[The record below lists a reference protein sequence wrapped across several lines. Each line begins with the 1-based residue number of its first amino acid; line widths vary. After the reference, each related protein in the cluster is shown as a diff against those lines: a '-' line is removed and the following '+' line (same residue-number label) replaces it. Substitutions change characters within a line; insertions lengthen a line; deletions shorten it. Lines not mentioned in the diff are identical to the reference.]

1 MPGDPA
7 TVSVDRLPMWNSYF
21 QGILPPIELESTELK
36 ALTPPPDDA
45 ALFAD
50 MLAEQDA
57 AIGSIRTMQQAASAD
72 DLAAFQAAWSQFSKH
87 NARVSAAAQRSGLT
101 GCAD

>member
-1 MPGDPA
+1 
-7 TVSVDRLPMWNSYF
+7 
-21 QGILPPIELESTELK
+21 LK

-45 ALFAD
+45 ALFGE

-72 DLAAFQAAWSQFSKH
+72 DLAAFLAALSQFSEH
-87 NARVSAAAQRSGLT
+87 NARVSAGAQRSGLT